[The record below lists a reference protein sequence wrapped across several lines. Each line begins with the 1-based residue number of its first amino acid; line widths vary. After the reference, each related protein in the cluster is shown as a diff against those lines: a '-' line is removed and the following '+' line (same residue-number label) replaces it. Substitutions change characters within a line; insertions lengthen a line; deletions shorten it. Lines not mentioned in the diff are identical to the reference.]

1 MVSTP
6 QTPTHGALAKFQT
19 EVTNSVQMLI
29 SWASFK
35 SERHPCVLLELRIR
49 VDASRAVPWGHTLK
63 GIWGRHFGEMAVL
76 LA

>member
-35 SERHPCVLLELRIR
+35 SERHPCMFPELRIR
-49 VDASRAVPWGHTLK
+49 VVKDQSRCS
-63 GIWGRHFGEMAVL
+63 
-76 LA
+76 